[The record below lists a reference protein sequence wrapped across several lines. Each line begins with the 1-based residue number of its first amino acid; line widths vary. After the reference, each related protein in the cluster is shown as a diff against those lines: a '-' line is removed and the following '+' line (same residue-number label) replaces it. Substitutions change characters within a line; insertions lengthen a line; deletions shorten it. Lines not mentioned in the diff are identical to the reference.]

1 MFVACEVLVWSC
13 DRQRK
18 AISPAFSN
26 VAIRRLTSIFYDSVY
41 KVGYACQSVRRVA
54 TLTFYQ
60 LKTNWDNQLAS
71 VDSALIDV
79 QNWYASLGHLSLHL
93 CSLSLAG

>member
-1 MFVACEVLVWSC
+1 MFAACEVLVWSC

-41 KVGYACQSVRRVA
+41 KVGYTCLLVCRVT
-54 TLTFYQ
+54 TLTFFQ